1 MGVDEGYLQV
11 NDDVELIIMEKN
23 QYTPTVHVHIEVAI
37 VV

>member
-11 NDDVELIIMEKN
+11 NDDVELIMEKN

-37 VV
+37 IV